1 MTGGSNNVI
10 GNADFAAALGRS
22 LAWMTALLSLSL
34 AYVALSSHVQPP
46 VAASLPLDEAWAGF
60 PLAGTR
66 GCTTTERTWW

>member
-1 MTGGSNNVI
+1 MI

-46 VAASLPLDEAWAGF
+46 VAASLPPRLDEARAGI

-66 GCTTTERTWW
+66 GCTTTERAWW